1 MWSKD
6 VQYLLCMKF
15 DVCVGWCFGRGV
27 GEGFG
32 RGIVDEV
39 DIGVGGEIYSL
50 VEI

>member
-1 MWSKD
+1 MKSD
-6 VQYLLCMKF
+6 VS
-15 DVCVGWCFGRGV
+15 VGWCFGRGV